1 MPEDGDDDADW
12 AGWWAAALP
21 ADAEAA
27 EGYAAPAAAAE
38 GYAAPAAAA
47 EASGPAAA
55 LPLGADGAAA
65 AAEPRLTRRVPQAH
79 LAPEL
84 RQTSPS
90 AAAPPPA
97 APPSDAARARDALSR
112 YQASRQAARDLV
124 EGHGNGDPGD
134 RDPSAGASQR
144 P

>member
-1 MPEDGDDDADW
+1 MPDGDDDADW

-27 EGYAAPAAAAE
+27 EGYAE
-38 GYAAPAAAA
+38 PAAAA

-90 AAAPPPA
+90 AADSAPA

-134 RDPSAGASQR
+134 RDPSAGAGQR